1 MKHELGFAEVNG
13 AQIRYEM
20 MGSGH
25 LVVLIHGHTLDQRM
39 WERQFEPFAAS
50 FQVLQYDMR
59 GYGRSSL
66 PDGDYSLTADL
77 QALLKQL
84 KVKRAHVVGLSLGGG
99 VALDFA
105 LAFPEM
111 IAGLVLVDSTLPGRP
126 WSTDFGDVFPL
137 LSRAGRAGDVAGARR
152 IWGSHGLFAPAM
164 DNPAVAPAMEA
175 MLAAYTGW
183 HWQNRNPAHNKTEGI
198 PAALGRVAAPS
209 LVVVGERDLP
219 EFHQIAAD
227 LVRGIPNA
235 RFLMIPDAGHMA
247 PMEAPQ
253 AFNGAVM
260 GFLKGLK

>member
-25 LVVLIHGHTLDQRM
+25 PVVLIHGHTLDQRM
-39 WERQFEPFAAS
+39 WERQFEPLAAS

-66 PDGDYSLTADL
+66 PEGEYSQAADL
-77 QALLKQL
+77 QALLKLL

-111 IAGLVLVDSTLPGRP
+111 IGGLVLVDSTLPGRP

-137 LSRAGRAGDVAGARR
+137 LSRAGRAGDVAGARK
-152 IWGSHGLFAPAM
+152 IWGGHALFAPAM
-164 DNPAVAPAMEA
+164 ANPAIAPAMEA
-175 MLAAYTGW
+175 MLDAYSGW
-183 HWQNRNPAHNKTEGI
+183 HWQNRNPSRHETEGI
-198 PAALGRVAAPS
+198 PAALGRVAAPT
-209 LVVVGERDLP
+209 LVVVGELDVP

-227 LVRGIPNA
+227 LTRGIPKA
-235 RFLMIPDAGHMA
+235 RFVAVPGAGHMA
-247 PMEAPQ
+247 PMEAPE
-253 AFNGAVM
+253 AFNSA
-260 GFLKGLK
+260 